1 MGKTIEYVMNA
12 KYERYVNYI
21 VDELVNAS
29 SVEIYEK
36 PVGRWEE
43 NPETKEMELSKYYV
57 DVDYIVF
64 KSLDME
70 AKNPEEIIDDET
82 DFSYYLNHYIE
93 DLYGVK
99 IFSHEAYMIIERYAY
114 KVFEVKDTL
123 PKTRKKR

>member
-1 MGKTIEYVMNA
+1 MNA

-21 VDELVNAS
+21 VDELIKS
-29 SVEIYEK
+29 STREIYEK
-36 PVGRWEE
+36 PVGKWEE

-57 DVDYIVF
+57 DVDYVVF
-64 KSLDME
+64 NPLEME
-70 AKNPEEIIDDET
+70 ARRPVELLDEES
-82 DFSYYLNHYIE
+82 DFYYELNHYIE

-99 IFSHEAYMIIERYAY
+99 VFSHEAYMIIERYAY

>member
-1 MGKTIEYVMNA
+1 MNA
-12 KYERYVNYI
+12 KKERYVNYI
-21 VDELVNAS
+21 VDELVKSS

-43 NPETKEMELSKYYV
+43 NPETKEMELSRYYV

-64 KSLDME
+64 KSLGME
-70 AKNPEEIIDDET
+70 ARTPEEIIDDET

-93 DLYGVK
+93 DLYGVE
-99 IFSHEAYMIIERYAY
+99 IFSHESYMIIERYAY